1 MNTKR
6 HDSVQGLTGKGV
18 FFLLIRGFAY
28 TLTGKKV
35 TWVWERLD
43 RVAMW
48 LEGPVTKPESTRTES
63 TDEVSKRTHLS
74 DLTDHIT
81 ADRTD

>member
-6 HDSVQGLTGKGV
+6 HDSEQGLTGKGV
-18 FFLLIRGFAY
+18 FFFQSRGFAC
-28 TLTGKKV
+28 TLTVKKV
-35 TWVWERLD
+35 TCVQERLN

-48 LEGPVTKPESTRTES
+48 LEGPVTKPESTGAEN
-63 TDEVSKRTHLS
+63 TDETSEHTHLF

-81 ADRTD
+81 TDRTD

>member
-18 FFLLIRGFAY
+18 FFFQSRGFAC
-28 TLTGKKV
+28 TLTVKKV
-35 TWVWERLD
+35 TCVQERLN

-63 TDEVSKRTHLS
+63 TDEVSKRTPLS

-81 ADRTD
+81 TDRTD